1 MNSVNPS
8 GIQIP
13 LEVAL
18 VCVIIMALVATF
30 LCTSNLPQTKK
41 KARKTAKLNKTTYH
55 ETI

>member
-18 VCVIIMALVATF
+18 VCVILMALAAMF
-30 LCTSNLPQTKK
+30 LFTRSFPQTKK

-55 ETI
+55 ETV